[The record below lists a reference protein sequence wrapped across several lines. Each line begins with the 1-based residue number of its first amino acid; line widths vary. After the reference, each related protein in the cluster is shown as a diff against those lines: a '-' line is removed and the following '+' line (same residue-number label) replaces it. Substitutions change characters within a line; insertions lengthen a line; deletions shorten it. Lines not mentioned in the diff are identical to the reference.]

1 MGVLADQICYL
12 DVGQYYVDCSYLGVL
27 AELGL
32 TGFVLVELIWGS
44 RVYINFKQNKGFIKD
59 FLFCVTVFYLVESV
73 LEGYPAL
80 WTRR

>member
-1 MGVLADQICYL
+1 M
-12 DVGQYYVDCSYLGVL
+12 
-27 AELGL
+27 GL

-73 LEGYPAL
+73 LEGYPPFGPGVSSFMFWFLSAAFAGDVYNEN
-80 WTRR
+80 WIINGKVE